1 MAVTI
6 YFKGLWQDFVQFL
19 YQIKNNSTDR
29 IKEMVTKFLEKPK
42 SQNTAF
48 EYLLYN
54 LAISHVILSQIF
66 DTARNAYCILSN
78 QYTDNSSCF
87 LLWYSESW
95 YRPRRDRK
103 LRFKKKRKKEA
114 VCRILRFWLIMKI

>member
-1 MAVTI
+1 MTTTYHHFIMGVTI
-6 YFKGLWQDFVQFL
+6 LYFKGLWQDFVQFFC
-19 YQIKNNSTDR
+19 QIKNNSTDR
-29 IKEMVTKFLEKPK
+29 IKEMVTKFSEKPK

-48 EYLLYN
+48 VYCTTLYN

-66 DTARNAYCILSN
+66 DTARNAYCILSD

-87 LLWYSESW
+87 LYGSESW

-103 LRFKKKRKKEA
+103 LRFKKKKK
-114 VCRILRFWLIMKI
+114 RSSM